1 MTGIALELPQD
12 VVATRDGVLRF
23 VESEVAPRI
32 ARNHAL
38 LEDQRQLFEDSGRYS
53 ARVRDLIRDVRML
66 SARAGFYGMCAPE
79 VLWGRGSIHLA
90 YYSAFGATNRRLRG
104 LSAASTSG
112 ILSRS
117 VSP

>member
-1 MTGIALELPQD
+1 MAGVAIELPAD

-53 ARVRDLIRDVRML
+53 QKVRELIL
-66 SARAGFYGMCAPE
+66 FPLE
-79 VLWGRGSIHLA
+79 L
-90 YYSAFGATNRRLRG
+90 
-104 LSAASTSG
+104 
-112 ILSRS
+112 
-117 VSP
+117 PK